1 VKKSLRIIAAFL
13 VLLGLAQ
20 YNSKLFS
27 QQFMDGLKAR
37 LSVYDK
43 NRFLEAEALEFKGN
57 SLLKNADTK
66 SQGKST
72 NPHNNSKAEV
82 MVEIGE
88 LDALIFIL
96 FSNELKFNILDTA
109 IKQFWSAFR
118 GYPKDIEDLHKCEA
132 AAYDSINL
140 VYELR
145 RESDREKSI
154 IAKFPLLKK
163 AGYIED
169 NAILKIEKLLYTYM
183 QIPKPYSVK
192 WVNSE
197 DLKDPYI
204 SQQTLTS
211 TVPITIQDTD
221 YQRHLRNG
229 MEIFNLLEITEPQLE
244 FFNEF
249 LSIKY
254 PEGDRGIDF
263 MKVAYANV
271 DTLKNQ
277 WQSYL
282 YKGGNISESSI
293 SGLLSRISK
302 SKPLDSLNQDNLS
315 GMPASSFSYKVQI
328 LASKDIRT
336 MQSLEKIYSG
346 KEKIEENYEN
356 KMYKYTIGNFKSYN
370 EARLFRDRIHI
381 QGSFIVA
388 YLNGKRIDFSTY
400 TRLPGGKPI
409 KQAIGIR

>member
-1 VKKSLRIIAAFL
+1 
-13 VLLGLAQ
+13 LLHLAEF
-20 YNSKLFS
+20 NSQLFS
-27 QQFMDGLKAR
+27 QQFTDGLKAR
-37 LSVYDK
+37 LSLYDK
-43 NRFLEAEALEFKGN
+43 NRILEAEALEFKGR
-57 SLLKNADTK
+57 SMLKYADIK
-66 SQGKST
+66 SQGKNT
-72 NPHNNSKAEV
+72 NPRNNSKAEV
-82 MVEIGE
+82 MIEIRE

-96 FSNELKFNILDTA
+96 FSNELKFNILNTA
-109 IKQFWSAFR
+109 IKQFWRTFN
-118 GYPKDIEDLHKCEA
+118 GYPKDIEDLHKYETV
-132 AAYDSINL
+132 AYDSINL

-169 NAILKIEKLLYTYM
+169 HAILKMEKLLYTYF
-183 QIPKPYSVK
+183 QIPKPYSIK

-197 DLKDPYI
+197 DQKDPYVYE
-204 SQQTLTS
+204 SQQALSSKGAVLTEDS
-211 TVPITIQDTD
+211 S
-221 YQRHLRNG
+221 YQNRLRNA
-229 MEIFNLLEITEPQLE
+229 MQIFNLLEITEPQIE

-249 LSIKY
+249 LLIKY
-254 PEGDRGIDF
+254 PEDDRGIDF

-282 YKGGNISESSI
+282 YNGGNISESSI
-293 SGLLSRISK
+293 SELLSRISK
-302 SKPLDSLNQDNLS
+302 SETLDSLSKDNLS

-328 LASKDIRT
+328 LASVENKSR
-336 MQSLEKIYSG
+336 QSLQNLYSG
-346 KEKIEENYEN
+346 KEKIDEYFEN

-370 EARLFRDRIHI
+370 EARLFRDQIHI

-388 YLNGKRIDFSTY
+388 YLNGKRIDISAY

-409 KQAIGIR
+409 KQEIGVR